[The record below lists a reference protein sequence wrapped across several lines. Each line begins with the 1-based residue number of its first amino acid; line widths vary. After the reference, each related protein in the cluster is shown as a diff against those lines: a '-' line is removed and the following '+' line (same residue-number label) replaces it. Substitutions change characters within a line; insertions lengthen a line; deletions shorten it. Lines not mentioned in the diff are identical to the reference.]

1 MVKITH
7 DETQNEVALE
17 AEQKEETKPSI
28 NSLLILLDDLKEKRR
43 NELLHVVSE
52 YDKLLTLSDYV
63 NSVWTANADLYIANA
78 DDRLLRDSHL
88 KLSNQMLVLFMEL
101 IDKQLNELTLIID
114 RIPID
119 IYELENEIKQIVKQM
134 KAEQEDAN
142 TDSKQTDQH
151 I

>member
-1 MVKITH
+1 MAKITH
-7 DETQNEVALE
+7 DETQNETTVVV
-17 AEQKEETKPSI
+17 EQKEETKPNI

-63 NSVWTANADLYIANA
+63 NSVWTTNADLYIANA